1 MALFAVPWTGTI
13 TNAGGNTD
21 LWEIVPGD
29 DQPVEIVGMRLGQT
43 SELGDTAE
51 EALRLTIR
59 RFRATVTS
67 GSGGST
73 ATPEDVRRANQAPV
87 AMTSPVEVN
96 NTTVAT
102 TSGDN
107 EVLDEIAWNIRNS
120 PYEIWF
126 PIPELRPRAV
136 QTEALIIRCES
147 TAADD
152 ITFNGTLWVVE
163 GAI

>member
-1 MALFAVPWTGTI
+1 MSLFAVPFTGTL

-51 EALRLTIR
+51 EALRITIR

-67 GSGGST
+67 GSGGAT
-73 ATPEDVRRANQAPV
+73 ATPEDVRRANQAPI

-120 PYEIWF
+120 PFEVWF

-136 QTEALIIRCES
+136 QTEALIVRCES
-147 TAADD
+147 TPADD
-152 ITFNGTLWVVE
+152 LTFAGTLWVVE
-163 GAI
+163 GSI